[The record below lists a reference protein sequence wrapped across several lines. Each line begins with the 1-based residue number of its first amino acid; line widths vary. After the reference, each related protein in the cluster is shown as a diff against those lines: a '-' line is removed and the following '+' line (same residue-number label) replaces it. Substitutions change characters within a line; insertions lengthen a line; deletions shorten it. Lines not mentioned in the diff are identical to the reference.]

1 MIFVVPAPLFWLFVV
16 WLVPLACAIALF
28 LRLLAVAPFTGQFGG
43 AIVVAIILALHIA
56 VDGGLLYLGAALVC
70 RVLFWP
76 RSARFAQFGVAV
88 LVAIGVVASS
98 FPIYGLMGDGQ
109 PEVMNVE
116 GAWRVFVMGQK
127 PPPPRRR

>member
-1 MIFVVPAPLFWLFVV
+1 MQ
-16 WLVPLACAIALF
+16 
-28 LRLLAVAPFTGQFGG
+28 R
-43 AIVVAIILALHIA
+43 VVA
-56 VDGGLLYLGAALVC
+56 GPG
-70 RVLFWP
+70 
-76 RSARFAQFGVAV
+76 
-88 LVAIGVVASS
+88 S